1 MRFRW
6 ACITLCAAQFWG
18 CGNPQPVLTGV
29 DPSQAYSDADV
40 QITLTGDN
48 FLPATTLDP
57 ASGSRVDVIDGFHVL
72 LGKANAW
79 AELTN
84 LAWQSTNQMTAVLP
98 GELADALPDENL
110 DVELWDPRGQ
120 RAVAKNAFVEFG
132 RDLTP
137 PSVLFTSPP
146 IDTPVGPGTSLRGNI
161 HASDAPP
168 GGLASIAWTYSEN
181 DAELYHGECDFDE
194 YPVEGDCPFK
204 VGVSRSLNGGEQ
216 VRIKAIATDNS
227 QNHNSSPATLS
238 FTVQALPTVSSVYPT
253 SGGTAGGTDV
263 VITGTGFL
271 AGSQATV
278 DGVKL
283 FPEGGIVVNE
293 TTLSGHVPAHA
304 AGSAS
309 IIVST
314 PLSDDASGDL
324 TFTYLPPPLVETI
337 TPSTGA
343 ATGGTAVVLTGKGFS
358 KDTRIYFGST
368 LDSAV
373 PLVDLYL
380 QSDSTIIGLTP
391 AGSGQTW
398 VWAFDEALG
407 FTRLPTP
414 FTWRTP

>member
-72 LGKANAW
+72 IGKANAW

-84 LAWQSTNQMTAVLP
+84 LAWQSTGQMTASLP
-98 GELADALPDENL
+98 GDLADALPDENL
-110 DVELWDPRGQ
+110 DVELWDQRGQ
-120 RAVAKNAFVEFG
+120 KAVLKNAFYELG

-137 PSVLFTSPP
+137 PIALFTSPSAG
-146 IDTPVGPGTSLRGNI
+146 TPVGPGTPLDGNV

-168 GGLASIAWTYSEN
+168 GGLASIEWTYSEN
-181 DAELYHGECDFDE
+181 DVELYHGECDFNE
-194 YPVEGDCPFK
+194 HPVEADCAF
-204 VGVSRSLNGGEQ
+204 Q
-216 VRIKAIATDNS
+216 VRVSQSLKGSELVRITAIVTDDSKNYNS
-227 QNHNSSPATLS
+227 CTATLS
-238 FTVQALPTVSSVYPT
+238 FPVHALPTVSSIFPT

-263 VITGTGFL
+263 VITGSGFL
-271 AGSQATV
+271 AGSQAVV

-304 AGSAS
+304 AGAAS
-309 IIVST
+309 IVIQT
-314 PLSDDASGDL
+314 PLGNASGDIH
-324 TFTYLPPPLVETI
+324 FNYQAPPLVETI

-343 ATGGTAVVLTGKGFS
+343 ATGGTAVALTGKGFS
-358 KDTRIYFGST
+358 NDTRIYFGST

-373 PLVDLYL
+373 PLADLYL

>member
-18 CGNPQPVLTGV
+18 CENPRPVLTGV
-29 DPSQAYSDADV
+29 EPGEAYSDAVV
-40 QITLTGDN
+40 QLTLTGDN

-72 LGKANAW
+72 IGKANAW

-84 LAWQSTNQMTAVLP
+84 LAWQSKGQMTASLP
-98 GELADALPDENL
+98 GDLADTLPDENL

-120 RAVAKNAFVEFG
+120 KTVLKNAFYELG

-137 PSVLFTSPP
+137 PIALFTSPAQ
-146 IDTPVGPGTSLRGNI
+146 DTPVGAGTLLRGSI

-168 GGLASIAWTYSEN
+168 GVLASLVWTYSEDHVDLN
-181 DAELYHGECDFDE
+181 SASCSNAELAASA
-194 YPVEGDCPFK
+194 DCAFQ
-204 VGVSRSLNGGEQ
+204 VRVSPNLKGGELIQ
-216 VRIKAIATDNS
+216 IVAIATDAS
-227 QNHNSSPATLS
+227 KNHNSYTTTLS
-238 FTVQALPTVSSVYPT
+238 FTVQARATVQSISPT

-263 VITGTGFL
+263 VITGSGFI
-271 AGSQATV
+271 AGSQAIL
-278 DGVKL
+278 DGVRL
-283 FPEGGIVVNE
+283 FPNGGIVINE

-304 AGSAS
+304 AGTPS

-314 PLSDDASGDL
+314 PLGDASGNL

-337 TPSTGA
+337 APSAGA

-373 PLVDLYL
+373 PLVGVYL

>member
-1 MRFRW
+1 
-6 ACITLCAAQFWG
+6 
-18 CGNPQPVLTGV
+18 
-29 DPSQAYSDADV
+29 
-40 QITLTGDN
+40 
-48 FLPATTLDP
+48 
-57 ASGSRVDVIDGFHVL
+57 
-72 LGKANAW
+72 
-79 AELTN
+79 
-84 LAWQSTNQMTAVLP
+84 
-98 GELADALPDENL
+98 
-110 DVELWDPRGQ
+110 
-120 RAVAKNAFVEFG
+120 
-132 RDLTP
+132 
-137 PSVLFTSPP
+137 
-146 IDTPVGPGTSLRGNI
+146 
-161 HASDAPP
+161 
-168 GGLASIAWTYSEN
+168 
-181 DAELYHGECDFDE
+181 
-194 YPVEGDCPFK
+194 
-204 VGVSRSLNGGEQ
+204 
-216 VRIKAIATDNS
+216 
-227 QNHNSSPATLS
+227 
-238 FTVQALPTVSSVYPT
+238 
-253 SGGTAGGTDV
+253 
-263 VITGTGFL
+263 
-271 AGSQATV
+271 
-278 DGVKL
+278 L